1 MRIPLILLT
10 LGLLSFNACAVEPP
24 STEPFAKRYDPHSI
38 TTAARAR
45 EVIAAYDNE
54 KRAWE
59 NWYKEETA
67 QCYRNFFVT
76 YCLDKAKSERTEHIN
91 EARRVWLVARDF
103 LRKERSEQAV

>member
-45 EVIAAYDNE
+45 EVIARSALHYD
-54 KRAWE
+54 RGSR
-59 NWYKEETA
+59 
-67 QCYRNFFVT
+67 QRSDCG
-76 YCLDKAKSERTEHIN
+76 
-91 EARRVWLVARDF
+91 
-103 LRKERSEQAV
+103 LRQ

>member
-54 KRAWE
+54 KESLGELVQRRNSSMLPQLLCDLLLGQSQVRTHRAH
-59 NWYKEETA
+59 
-67 QCYRNFFVT
+67 Q
-76 YCLDKAKSERTEHIN
+76 
-91 EARRVWLVARDF
+91 
-103 LRKERSEQAV
+103 

>member
-45 EVIAAYDNE
+45 EVIAAYDN
-54 KRAWE
+54 
-59 NWYKEETA
+59 
-67 QCYRNFFVT
+67 
-76 YCLDKAKSERTEHIN
+76 
-91 EARRVWLVARDF
+91 
-103 LRKERSEQAV
+103 